1 MYTRKYNILSPSPS
15 PESEIARKEANSQ
28 LPEMTTSE
36 IDMLPTEGISN
47 TVSKEVRVVK
57 CI

>member
-1 MYTRKYNILSPSPS
+1 MYTRRYNILSPSPS

-36 IDMLPTEGISN
+36 IDMLPTAGISN
-47 TVSKEVRVVK
+47 PVSQEVTVVK
-57 CI
+57 CL